1 MEKISKN
8 DFVNVMAGIKNEIR
22 TTQYRTMQQVNS
34 NLIMMY
40 FRIGKMLFEGSL
52 DDVHLVDQVA
62 TEIKLEFPELRGF
75 SAHNLR
81 SMRMFYCEYRED
93 EKWKQLV
100 SKLSWGHNL
109 ILMSKVKDL
118 VVREVYMKAAIE
130 NGWSR
135 SRLEEQIRNE
145 YHKRV
150 GAETHN
156 FTRTLAPEDSVLAEQ
171 TFKDPYIFDF
181 LTLREKY
188 KEQELERAMVERI
201 RDILLELGKGWSFVG
216 NQYKVTVGKEDYFI
230 DLLFY
235 HTRLK
240 RYIVVELKA
249 GKFEPEFAGKMNF
262 YLSAIDDFVK
272 TPEDNPSIGL
282 ILCRQKDGFTAQYS
296 LRNIGSP
303 IGVSAFETGK
313 LLPEDI
319 MEQMPTEED
328 LNLHID
334 IEEQ

>member
-1 MEKISKN
+1 MDKISKN
-8 DFVNVMAGIKNEIR
+8 DFVNVMAGIKSEIR

-40 FRIGKMLFEGSL
+40 FRIGKILAESSF
-52 DDVHLVDQVA
+52 DDIYFIRNVA
-62 TEIKLEFPELRGF
+62 TEIKLEFPDLRGF
-75 SAHNLR
+75 SVANLR
-81 SMRMFYCEYRED
+81 RMREFYCEYRED
-93 EKWKQLV
+93 ETRAQLV
-100 SKLSWGHNL
+100 RELPWGHNL

-118 VVREVYMKAAIE
+118 AVREVYMKAAIE

-156 FTRTLAPEDSVLAEQ
+156 FTKTLAPEDSVLAEQ

-188 KEQELERAMVERI
+188 KEQELERAMIERI

-303 IGVSAFETGK
+303 IGVSTFETGK

-334 IEEQ
+334 IEE

>member
-1 MEKISKN
+1 MDKISKS
-8 DFVNVMAGIKNEIR
+8 DFISVVVGIKNEIR

-40 FRIGKMLFEGSL
+40 FRIGKILAKNSKYGNSFIKNVS
-52 DDVHLVDQVA
+52 
-62 TEIKLEFPELRGF
+62 TELTLEFPDLKGF
-75 SAHNLR
+75 SDRNLR
-81 SMRMFYCEYRED
+81 SMKLFYDEYEND
-93 EKWKQLV
+93 IFWQQLAA
-100 SKLSWGHNL
+100 KLPWWHNMLL
-109 ILMSKVKDL
+109 IQKIKDL
-118 VVREVYMKAAIE
+118 GVRKIYAEAAIE

-262 YLSAIDDFVK
+262 YLSAVNDFVK
-272 TPEDNPSIGL
+272 TPEDGPSIGL
-282 ILCRQKDGFTAQYS
+282 ILCRDKDGFTAQYS
-296 LRNIGSP
+296 LQDINKP
-303 IGVSAFETGK
+303 IGVSTFETGK